1 MEATHDHVI
10 MGRAY
15 PEWFRWRII
24 FADGTAAQVA
34 DRFGVSRATVFRLRN
49 RFAASGNVTR
59 ALPSGGRPSV
69 LNEQAMELLREMI
82 LRRPDVSVQEA
93 RQMLQHARAS
103 ASAIPRTFNRL
114 DFTLY
119 KPRVQRQEDHRVNF
133 WASPPS
139 GPRGTAGIA
148 GVPPLSVID
157 IDTLSITF
165 EHDRRTDRSAPG
177 ERDPRSDVHTRARV
191 KWNVI
196 LAIDM
201 NRGPVAF
208 WILRDDITS
217 DIFSHF
223 IRHMLIPELKLP
235 YGFRFPRTILC
246 DALWDYLSQDR
257 IVEIGTAGHRILAR
271 PAHSPDM
278 APIESAFDKIKQV
291 LMRQR
296 DDLSEGNLLG
306 SIRSAILSI
315 TKEECREWFL
325 NCHYDVP
332 GLVRRPYMGANAL

>member
-157 IDTLSITF
+157 IDTFSITF
-165 EHDRRTDRSAPG
+165 EHCERRTDTAAPG
-177 ERDPRSDVHTRARV
+177 DPRSDVHTRARV

-201 NRGPVAF
+201 NRGPLSF
-208 WILRDDITS
+208 WILRDDITP
-217 DIFSHF
+217 DVFHRF
-223 IRHMLIPELKLP
+223 NHLILLPQLKLP

-246 DALWDYLSQDR
+246 DALWDHLSQDH
-257 IVEIGTAGHRILAR
+257 IVEIATAGHRIVAR
-271 PAHSPDM
+271 PASSPDM
-278 APIESAFDKIKQV
+278 APIESAFNKINQV
-291 LMRQR
+291 LTRQR
-296 DDLSEGNLLG
+296 DDLSEANLLD
-306 SIRSAILSI
+306 SISSAILSI

-325 NCHYDVP
+325 NCHYEVP
-332 GLVRRPYMGANAL
+332 GLVRRPYMGAIAL